1 MIKKIKTNGKPTTL
15 EIRVESRREVK
26 LALIVSDAEQKNTL
40 YTKRTGVVN
49 GVVSFFVRMPQSPKV
64 AKVVVFNK
72 ARGLMKRDNSF
83 RVIAIKQ
90 VPLRTINLPMSKQT
104 KAFVK
109 FAQEFSQE
117 AGVLSATKDGDIYKS
132 NNGKFRI
139 DYYDVIRS
147 KMSGYPMS
155 TPARISQ
162 INGRIEVGK
171 AKFKKYTIPMRMAIL
186 MHEYSHFYLNRN
198 PSDESEAD
206 LNGLRVYLALGYPRI
221 DAYNVFL
228 KVFRKAPNKQN
239 RDRYDKLDNFIKEF
253 RRKFEKGNYE
263 Q

>member
-1 MIKKIKTNGKPTTL
+1 MIKKIKTNGNPTTL
-15 EIRVESRREVK
+15 EIRVESRREIEI
-26 LALIVSDAEQKNTL
+26 ALIISDSEQQNTL

-49 GVVSFFVRMPQSPKV
+49 GVVSFFARLPQSPNV

-83 RVIAIKQ
+83 KVISIKQ
-90 VPLRTINLPMSKQT
+90 IPLRTINLPMSKQT

-117 AGVLSATKDGDIYKS
+117 AGTISASKKGDTYKS

-139 DYYDVIRS
+139 DYFDVIRS
-147 KMSGYPMS
+147 KMSSYPMS

-162 INGRIEVGK
+162 INGKIEVGK
-171 AKFKKYTIPMRMAIL
+171 SKFKKYTIPMRMAIL
-186 MHEYSHFYLNRN
+186 LHEYSHFYLNRN

-228 KVFRKAPNKQN
+228 KVFKKAPNQQN
-239 RDRYDKLDNFIKEF
+239 KERYDKIDNFINEF
-253 RRKFEKGNYE
+253 KGKFQKGNYE

>member
-15 EIRVESRREVK
+15 EIRIQSRKEIK
-26 LALIVSDAEQKNTL
+26 IALIVSDAEQKNTL

-49 GVVSFFVRMPQSPKV
+49 GIVSFFVRMPQSPNV

-72 ARGLMKRDNSF
+72 AKGLMRRDNSF
-83 RVIAIKQ
+83 RVLSITQ
-90 VPLRTINLPMSKQT
+90 VPLRTTDLPMSKQT

-109 FAQEFSQE
+109 FAQEFAEDS
-117 AGVLSATKDGDIYKS
+117 GILSATKDGERYKS
-132 NNGKFRI
+132 NNGKFII

-147 KMSGYPMS
+147 KMSGMPMS

-171 AKFKKYTIPMRMAIL
+171 NKFKNYTIPMRMAIL
-186 MHEYSHFYLNRN
+186 MHEYAHFYLNRN

-206 LNGLRVYLALGYPRI
+206 INGLRIYLSLGYPRI

-228 KVFRKAPNKQN
+228 KVFRKAPTSQN
-239 RDRYDKLDNFIKEF
+239 LDRYEALDSFIKGF
-253 RRKFEKGNYE
+253 RRKNVKGNYE